1 MYRKKVIGSTTTSS
15 IVAIDGMPENGCAIE
30 NAPSS
35 WSGVMLQPKLVKGA
49 NLPGFED
56 KVLGNN
62 KESGCASQYK
72 FCFTYFASVG
82 GAAEELYCNSL
93 LGGSG
98 QKCNT

>member
-1 MYRKKVIGSTTTSS
+1 ML
-15 IVAIDGMPENGCAIE
+15 ENGCEIE

-49 NLPGFED
+49 NLPGLED

-72 FCFTYFASVG
+72 FCITCFATVG
-82 GAAEELYCNSL
+82 GAAEELYYNSL

-98 QKCNT
+98 